1 MILKLQSEKINI
13 FLGRVKTGETVIKN
27 MCISITQKMNSRK
40 VDLIITF
47 FFTVNATLGIKDYWK
62 IAKKDISIVA
72 LTEEKFKPIINEFQ

>member
-1 MILKLQSEKINI
+1 
-13 FLGRVKTGETVIKN
+13 
-27 MCISITQKMNSRK
+27 MNSRK